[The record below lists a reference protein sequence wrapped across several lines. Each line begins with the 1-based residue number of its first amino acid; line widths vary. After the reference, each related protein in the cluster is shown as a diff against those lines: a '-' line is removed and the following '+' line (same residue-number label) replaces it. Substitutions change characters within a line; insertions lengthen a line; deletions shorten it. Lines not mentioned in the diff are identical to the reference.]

1 MSQLDGDSGVQN
13 MNTIDEAAYVRPN
26 SPVYRSINA

>member
-13 MNTIDEAAYVRPN
+13 MNTVDEAAYVRPN
-26 SPVYRSINA
+26 SPNFSSITA